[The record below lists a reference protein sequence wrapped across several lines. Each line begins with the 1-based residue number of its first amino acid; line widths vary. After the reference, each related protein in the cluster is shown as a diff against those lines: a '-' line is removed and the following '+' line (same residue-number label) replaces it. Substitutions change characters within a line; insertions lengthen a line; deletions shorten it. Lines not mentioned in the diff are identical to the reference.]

1 MPSGVDE
8 LCDEFRGRRDGR
20 DCNFNVIV
28 NIAEARGLNG
38 KGGTGLND
46 CRARVF
52 GLWDPDGYELSCK
65 HDKTSTPFFEFVAKL
80 TYEGQPRAFFES
92 VLVIEI
98 VHDRSFLP
106 AKPIGQIQ
114 VMCICIVCQ
123 SANQSHPGSDRLSCP
138 LV

>member
-1 MPSGVDE
+1 M
-8 LCDEFRGRRDGR
+8 
-20 DCNFNVIV
+20 
-28 NIAEARGLNG
+28 
-38 KGGTGLND
+38 ND

-65 HDKTSTPFFEFVAKL
+65 HDKTSTPFFGFVAKL

-114 VMCICIVCQ
+114 VMYASIEGLID
-123 SANQSHPGSDRLSCP
+123 PLRRLSLP
-138 LV
+138 LCDKQY